1 MYLESHSNKKDLPM
15 TAMENFIGHAQL
27 QEEYEVCISKGLV
40 PYVRSSPGIGKSDSA
55 KKFAAKHRLK
65 VIDMRL
71 SQCTP
76 EDLQGYPMREGD
88 KAVFTPFNV
97 FPLEGEPLPTEDI
110 LNEDGE
116 KIGTREYDGWL
127 LLLDEL
133 SSANKAVQA
142 AAYKIILDRQ
152 VGSFTLHPRC
162 AMIACGNLIT
172 DKAVVHK
179 MSTALQSR
187 LVHYQLQVT
196 VDEWTDWALENDI
209 DHRISAFVNFDT
221 NMLMNFNPD
230 HEDHTFACPRTWE
243 FLNRTMNGVTVDRSA
258 HMPRIC
264 GTIGSGAGMEF
275 ISFCEVYN
283 ELPKWDHIID
293 PKINEA
299 LTPPVEPTAKF
310 AVISWI
316 GAEVESKHVENVL
329 PYIKK
334 FGGEFQMLF
343 CRHILRRL
351 PNMDRDSELF
361 RKFSMGIIA
370 KANRM

>member
-1 MYLESHSNKKDLPM
+1 M
-15 TAMENFIGHAQL
+15 TAMENFIGHTQL

-55 KKFAAKHRLK
+55 KKFAAKHNLEL
-65 VIDMRL
+65 IDIRL

-88 KAVFTPFNV
+88 KAVFTPFNI
-97 FPLEGEPLPTEDI
+97 FPLEGEPLPKGK
-110 LNEDGE
+110 N
-116 KIGTREYDGWL
+116 GWL

-152 VGSFTLHPRC
+152 VGSFNLHPNC
-162 AMIACGNLIT
+162 GMIACGNLIT

-187 LVHYQLQVT
+187 LVHYQLQIT
-196 VDEWTDWALENDI
+196 VDEWTEWALEHNI
-209 DHRISAFVNFDT
+209 DHRISAFVNFDN

-243 FLNRTMNGVTVDRSA
+243 FLNRTMNNITVDRSA
-258 HMPRIC
+258 HQPRIC

-283 ELPKWDHIID
+283 DLPKWDHIID

-299 LTPPVEPTAKF
+299 LTPPPEPTAKF

-316 GAEVESKHVENVL
+316 GAEVEKKDVENVL
-329 PYIKK
+329 PYIQK

-351 PNMDRDSELF
+351 PNMDRESEEF
-361 RKFSMGIIA
+361 RKFSMKIIS
-370 KANRM
+370 KANRL